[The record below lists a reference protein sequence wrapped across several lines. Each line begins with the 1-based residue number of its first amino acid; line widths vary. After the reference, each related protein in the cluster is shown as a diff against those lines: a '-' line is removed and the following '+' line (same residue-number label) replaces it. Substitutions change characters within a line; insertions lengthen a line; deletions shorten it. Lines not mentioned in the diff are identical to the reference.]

1 MKNKKT
7 IILFIAIAIII
18 AIGVVIALDLFDQ
31 IDSLE
36 EAMDDLET
44 EIIMLN
50 N

>member
-7 IILFIAIAIII
+7 IILFIVIAIII